1 MDSLS
6 YLLSAVGYW
15 LVGVVMWLFYIGF
28 GNFVLVGISTIYFS
42 YLLYASAIAS
52 LPCRFW
58 SHSLLSYLLY
68 HRLLRRKQYIH
79 PAFVLDE
86 CAALNI

>member
-1 MDSLS
+1 
-6 YLLSAVGYW
+6 
-15 LVGVVMWLFYIGF
+15 MWLCIGF

-52 LPCRFW
+52 LPSIW

-79 PAFVLDE
+79 PLLLLDE
-86 CAALNI
+86 CAALTFNYCINK